1 MRCLYPTD
9 STKIK
14 KISEKFGPLTEVPFL
29 RSKKLSDDKTG
40 TGEVA
45 KDFILKIIQMGY
57 KFKNVCLIY
66 PTAICTD
73 IWHLKKAKSMIKRKN
88 LDYVFFAKEYE
99 HPIERAFYLKKELTK
114 AINFNGL
121 NRRSQDLKKKYYDAG
136 QFYYGPKNSFLEK
149 KIPMN
154 SNQVV

>member
-1 MRCLYPTD
+1 MRDICIIPARIGSKRIKHKNIKNFLGKPIISWVISSAKKSKCFSEVFVSTD

-14 KISEKFGPLTEVPFL
+14 KISEKFGAEVPFL

-73 IWHLKKAKSMIKRKN
+73 IWHQKSK
-88 LDYVFFAKEYE
+88 
-99 HPIERAFYLKKELTK
+99 
-114 AINFNGL
+114 IN
-121 NRRSQDLKKKYYDAG
+121 D
-136 QFYYGPKNSFLEK
+136 
-149 KIPMN
+149 
-154 SNQVV
+154 